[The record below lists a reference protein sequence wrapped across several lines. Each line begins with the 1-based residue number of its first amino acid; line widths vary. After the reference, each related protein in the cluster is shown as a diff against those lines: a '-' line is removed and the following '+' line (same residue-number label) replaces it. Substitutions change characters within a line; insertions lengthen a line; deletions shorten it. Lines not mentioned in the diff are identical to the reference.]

1 MRVCTGSSSTP
12 QRPLRNARVSPSLSI
27 AHTEASNGWGGQEI
41 RVLTE
46 AAGFIARGHRVIV
59 YAADGARI
67 LAEAP
72 RFGVPAVAL
81 PIGRKRPRG
90 AHALVMSLARKRV
103 DIVNA
108 HSSTDAWLSALAC
121 CWLGLRQHE
130 RPVLVRTRHVS
141 IAVPNDPAT
150 RWLYRRATARIV
162 TTGDALREQLIRD
175 NGIDPRRIDSVPTG
189 IDTAQFAPR
198 SRTTARS
205 ALDLPRDA
213 PLIGIVATLRSWK
226 GHRHLL
232 DALPLMMRADARLVI
247 VGDGPQRAALEAQRQ
262 ALGLGERVIFAGL
275 QRDVAPWLAAFDV
288 FALPSY
294 ANEGVPQ
301 ALLQAMVARVP
312 CVTTPIGGIP
322 EIAREGETARVVPAK
337 DARALAAAIDALLAN
352 PTEGQRLAANAQAF
366 VLPRCG
372 LETMLDRMEVVYRRA
387 LAERP
392 DDERVHRQEGA
403 AR

>member
-1 MRVCTGSSSTP
+1 MSAP
-12 QRPLRNARVSPSLSI
+12 LSI

-46 AAGFIARGHRVIV
+46 AAGFIARGHRVIL

-90 AHALVMSLARKRV
+90 AQALIASLARESV

-121 CWLGLRQHE
+121 SWLGLRQRE

-150 RWLYRRATARIV
+150 QWLYRRATARIV

-175 NGIDPRRIDSVPTG
+175 NGIDPGRIDSVPTG
-189 IDTAQFAPR
+189 IDMAQPAPR

-205 ALDLPRDA
+205 ELDLPRDA

-232 DALPLMMRADARLVI
+232 DALPLLMRSDARLVI

-275 QRDVAPWLAAFDV
+275 QRDIAPWLAAFDV

-312 CVTTPIGGIP
+312 CVTTSVGGIP
-322 EIAREGETARVVPAK
+322 EIARNGETARVVPAM
-337 DARALAAAIDALLAN
+337 DAKALAAAIDALLAD
-352 PTEGQRLAANAQAF
+352 PTEAQRLAANAHAF
-366 VLPRCG
+366 VVPRYR
-372 LETMLDRMEVVYRRA
+372 LETMLDRMEAVFRRA
-387 LAERP
+387 LAERSDP
-392 DDERVHRQEGA
+392 RQAYKQEGA

>member
-1 MRVCTGSSSTP
+1 MSAP
-12 QRPLRNARVSPSLSI
+12 LSI

-46 AAGFIARGHRVIV
+46 SAGFIARGHRVVV
-59 YAADGARI
+59 YAPDGARI
-67 LAEAP
+67 LTEAP

-90 AHALVMSLARKRV
+90 AQALVATLARERV
-103 DIVNA
+103 DIVNT
-108 HSSTDAWLSALAC
+108 HSSTDTWLSALAC
-121 CWLGLRQHE
+121 LWLGARQRE

-150 RWLYRRATARIV
+150 QWLYRRATARIV
-162 TTGDALREQLIRD
+162 TTGDTLREQLIRD

-189 IDTAQFAPR
+189 IDTSRFEPR
-198 SRTTARS
+198 SRTAARS
-205 ALDLPRDA
+205 ALGLPRDA
-213 PLIGIVATLRSWK
+213 PLVGIVATLRSWK

-232 DALPLMMRADARLVI
+232 DALPLMMRSDTRLVI

-262 ALGLGERVIFAGL
+262 ALALGERVLFAGL
-275 QRDVAPWLAAFDV
+275 QQDVAPWLAAFDV

-301 ALLQAMVARVP
+301 ALLQAMVARLP
-312 CVTTPIGGIP
+312 CVTTSVGGIP
-322 EIAREGETARVVPAK
+322 EIARDGETARIVPAA
-337 DARALAAAIDALLAN
+337 DSEALARAIDALLAD
-352 PTEGQRLAANAQAF
+352 PTEAQRVAANAHAF
-366 VLPRCG
+366 VVPRYG
-372 LETMLDRMEVVYRRA
+372 LATMLDRMEVVFRRA
-387 LAERP
+387 LAERS
-392 DDERVHRQEGA
+392 DQNRAYKQADA